1 MVLLYWRLQSH
12 FSGRKNDYRR
22 RQKERREMYLQDLS
36 SQLVEII
43 ALGNAKKLRAEQE
56 AYEQQLLREAR
67 EEAHRHE
74 VEQHRLILDSSS
86 KAAVTARRKME
97 ADKQQAYKVKLLK
110 LAEHEKVLND
120 MLKEGEF
127 MKLEEVLMRKV
138 VLEESAA
145 NEKRR
150 LIAQQTKLVE
160 DAKLT
165 GIVIY
170 GEEARYSKAIF
181 SEHLRQLVPTFE
193 KPVKSAKKSKYT
205 LPLKT
210 QVALTP
216 GEMGM
221 IKYRQQ
227 KAIEFQNAALA
238 FRNYLQTLPLSDD
251 YIERVY
257 QTLLDSQ
264 AAVEFP
270 ETKSTSAEKGKVA
283 ANATVADK
291 NRPALH
297 STVPVTPAKSSM
309 PLGPSPLP
317 AATAALDLKFLSKQ
331 LQHKALEEIFHPVNT
346 ISNLHSIT
354 QEVCVKIKGMLT
366 RPQMIQLF
374 GPELGYTLS
383 IAQQQ
388 YHMQLQSTLT
398 VDDDAVTK
406 MRLLLQLR
414 HHRQVRVRGYKE
426 LILAH
431 AAFKKALF
439 LLHQKRS
446 EVHTTKFL
454 TRQARKTALA
464 EASALEVDVQQRRQ
478 ALIDLSSTFYV
489 SFHEEVELFLC
500 LFYPVEMLPE
510 EVKHYEEEQNE
521 MIISRRVAFAT
532 GGASGGVAGNSRNS
546 LASSIDTSLA
556 GTAVEAIP
564 QDSPQRRGSVSF
576 GEPNLR
582 RNSFLGTNPTSST
595 APSSNIAVPVAP
607 LDSPATTS
615 AKMGRRSSRMDTVY
629 IAPKRANKDTPASSS
644 AKLTRS
650 RRESMVYTAATSK
663 KAHVVDPFHAL
674 SQIPVNKT
682 LQRKVAA
689 SKSKAL
695 LPEVD
700 RKLTYLDYW
709 SAIEQEMQYYA
720 VSPVSIIALPAAPIP
735 TFIND
740 GKPHILKYGES
751 GVASKRIDASH
762 VHKHFDQQ
770 NTAVVNAKL
779 KLKETL
785 PKPQNFL
792 KKEVKL
798 HDIPGFNLFT
808 QSDVQE
814 YDFYLWAEKVLVW
827 SKELSGWFRNVE
839 TAWRQHNRMQSLTYL
854 LRLQYLAEEDKTSA
868 GEFLFVV
875 FMPIFQFSLFFG
887 ARNI

>member
-1 MVLLYWRLQSH
+1 
-12 FSGRKNDYRR
+12 
-22 RQKERREMYLQDLS
+22 MYLQDLS
-36 SQLVEII
+36 SQLVEIL
-43 ALGNAKKLRAEQE
+43 ALGNAKKIRAEQE

-67 EEAHRHE
+67 EEALRNE
-74 VEQHRLILDSSS
+74 TEQHRLILDSSS
-86 KAAVTARRKME
+86 KAAVTARRKLE
-97 ADKQQAYKVKLLK
+97 ADKQHAYKAKLLK

-120 MLKEGEF
+120 MLKESEF

-160 DAKLT
+160 EAKLT

-170 GEEARYSKAIF
+170 GEEARFSKAIF

-193 KPVKSAKKSKYT
+193 KPAKSAKKSKYT
-205 LPLKT
+205 IPYKA
-210 QVALTP
+210 QAALTP

-221 IKYRQQ
+221 IKYQQQ
-227 KAIEFQNAALA
+227 KALEFQQAALA
-238 FRNYLQTLPLSDD
+238 FKNYLHTLPLSED
-251 YIERVY
+251 YIEGVY

-264 AAVEFP
+264 TVVEFP
-270 ETKSTSAEKGKVA
+270 ETKSASAGGKMA
-283 ANATVADK
+283 ANTTTADK
-291 NRPALH
+291 YHTALH
-297 STVPVTPAKSSM
+297 PTASTIPAKSSVL
-309 PLGPSPLP
+309 PITGHP
-317 AATAALDLKFLSKQ
+317 AAAASLDLKFLSKQ
-331 LQHKALEEIFHPVNT
+331 LQNKKLEAIFHPVNT
-346 ISNLHSIT
+346 ISNLHSTT

-366 RPQMIQLF
+366 RPQMVQLF
-374 GPELGYTLS
+374 GAELGYTLS

-388 YHMQLQSTLT
+388 YNMQLQSTLT

-431 AAFKKALF
+431 TAFKMAL
-439 LLHQKRS
+439 LSLHQKRS
-446 EVHTTKFL
+446 EVHTTKYL

-464 EASALEVDVQQRRQ
+464 EASALEVHVQQRRQ
-478 ALIDLSSTFYV
+478 ALIDLCSSFYV

-532 GGASGGVAGNSRNS
+532 GGASGVAGSSRNALS
-546 LASSIDTSLA
+546 TPSIDNNLPST
-556 GTAVEAIP
+556 TVEVAAP
-564 QDSPQRRGSVSF
+564 DSPQRRGSVSF

-582 RNSFLGTNPTSST
+582 CNSILGTNGATSA
-595 APSSNIAVPVAP
+595 APSSSTNAIPPAP
-607 LDSPATTS
+607 FDSPATAS

-629 IAPKRANKDTPASSS
+629 IAPKRANKDTPASTS

-650 RRESMVYTAATSK
+650 RRESMVYTAPTTK
-663 KAHVVDPFHAL
+663 KAHLVDPFHAL
-674 SQIPVNKT
+674 NQIPVNKT
-682 LQRKVAA
+682 LQRKLAA

-700 RKLTYLDYW
+700 RKLTYSDYW

-770 NTAVVNAKL
+770 NTAALNAKL
-779 KLKETL
+779 KLKETV

-839 TAWRQHNRMQSLTYL
+839 TSWRQHNRMQSLTYL
-854 LRLQYLAEEDKTSA
+854 LRMQYLAEEDKASA
-868 GEFLFVV
+868 GEFILL
-875 FMPIFQFSLFFG
+875 LFFKIS
-887 ARNI
+887 AVL